1 MKRIVSFVLIGMM
14 SLGVFAGCTKTQP
27 QEKKPEEVVV
37 TQPAEK
43 QETTV
48 PNETSQ
54 KEDQDTKK
62 VEGIYIGQIDGNSIE
77 VQVNGEPMVFWM
89 EDIGRVIDGLEGKEK
104 ISIQYKENENGQ
116 LKLIQ
121 VEKLD

>member
-14 SLGVFAGCTKTQP
+14 SLGVFAGCTKTQTE
-27 QEKKPEEVVV
+27 EKQTEEAVV

-43 QETTV
+43 QE
-48 PNETSQ
+48 PPQ
-54 KEDQDTKK
+54 QDDQDVKK

-77 VQVNGEPMVFWM
+77 VQVDGEPMVFWM
-89 EDIGRVIDGLEGKEK
+89 EDIGRVIEGLEGKEK

-121 VEKLD
+121 IEKLD